1 MIMTQEQLILK
12 AQEQFKQ
19 IEAFVRQACTEGRR
33 IDEVESDLWGR
44 MLDVGRLLL
53 QGYVAGYHQGD
64 IGPSMEHEGRVLRR
78 LDQPHARG
86 YVSVFGGFDIHRY
99 VYGTRETQKHEVIA
113 LDAILALPESEFSY
127 LLQDW
132 DQGFCVGSS
141 YDQSRRTI
149 ERILRLDQS
158 ILSLEQMSGQMASS
172 VKGFWEEDPVPESQT
187 EGSIL
192 VLTADGKGVPMRK
205 KDQPTAPCSGRRT
218 KGQKANS
225 KRMACVGGVYTLEPF
240 VRTADD
246 VVDEVLRQEC
256 RTERPRPQN
265 KKLRAELTRQIEGQE
280 VHGKDAIFSW
290 FAEQIRARN
299 GDLSKP
305 MVAVC
310 DGETALWSQVADLSK
325 TMGVT
330 IVCILDL
337 FHVLERLWL
346 AAYCFHT
353 EGSAQAQA
361 FVADRLERLLQGE
374 VGYVIGGFQQ
384 MGTKHKLSAAKR
396 RQLDRVITYLK
407 NNRSHMRYDE
417 YLSQGYP
424 IGSGVIEG
432 ACRHVVKDRMEGT
445 GMRWRIPGAQ
455 AVLSLRAVH
464 VNGDWQAFQSYR
476 IRTRT
481 CELYPHRPFLRR
493 LYRKTG

>member
-1 MIMTQEQLILK
+1 
-12 AQEQFKQ
+12 
-19 IEAFVRQACTEGRR
+19 
-33 IDEVESDLWGR
+33 
-44 MLDVGRLLL
+44 
-53 QGYVAGYHQGD
+53 
-64 IGPSMEHEGRVLRR
+64 
-78 LDQPHARG
+78 
-86 YVSVFGGFDIHRY
+86 
-99 VYGTRETQKHEVIA
+99 
-113 LDAILALPESEFSY
+113 
-127 LLQDW
+127 
-132 DQGFCVGSS
+132 
-141 YDQSRRTI
+141 
-149 ERILRLDQS
+149 
-158 ILSLEQMSGQMASS
+158 
-172 VKGFWEEDPVPESQT
+172 
-187 EGSIL
+187 
-192 VLTADGKGVPMRK
+192 MRK

-225 KRMACVGGVYTLEPF
+225 KRMACVGGVYTIEPF

-256 RTERPRPQN
+256 RTERLRPQN

-280 VHGKDAIFSW
+280 VNGKDAIFSW

-310 DGETALWSQVADLSK
+310 DGETALWSQVAELMK

-337 FHVLERLWL
+337 FHVMERLWL
-346 AAYCFHT
+346 AAYCFHS
-353 EGSAQAQA
+353 EGSAQAKA
-361 FVADRLERLLQGE
+361 FVAERLERLLKGE
-374 VGYVIGGFQQ
+374 VGYVIGGLKQ
-384 MGTKHKLSAAKR
+384 MGTKHKLSAVKQ

-445 GMRWRIPGAQ
+445 GMRWRIRGAQ

-464 VNGDWQAFQSYR
+464 INGDWQVFQSYR

-481 CELYPHRPFLRR
+481 GELYPLRPFLRR
-493 LYRKTG
+493 LWRKTG